1 MMIRY
6 ESRLHNISKR
16 LFRPAVTSSD
26 AICSTNRAQTRD
38 YCTKQMID
46 TKRMR
51 KFAPHSLQIVKS
63 CSSGSN
69 SSDDD
74 DKNTESMAANLIAT
88 FNSTVASH
96 ADISLWTY
104 LFLRVGTWYSMAFAY
119 SYVPGIGPELAVGY
133 LLAKF
138 TGKLRQPANLSLAA
152 LIQYQYP
159 ILGTIKASALI
170 GLVKRNT
177 ANTEEKPK
185 IIIKIEEFLDWI
197 SGPVDKYGFSYFI
210 ASKINL
216 GLLVMGTGYAV
227 KYGIDVSSI
236 YFLIFIVLSVI

>member
-1 MMIRY
+1 MDLFIPPCWDLVLDGFCLQLRPGY
-6 ESRLHNISKR
+6 WSRAGCGV
-16 LFRPAVTSSD
+16 F
-26 AICSTNRAQTRD
+26 TRKI
-38 YCTKQMID
+38 Y
-46 TKRMR
+46 
-51 KFAPHSLQIVKS
+51 
-63 CSSGSN
+63 
-69 SSDDD
+69 
-74 DKNTESMAANLIAT
+74 
-88 FNSTVASH
+88 
-96 ADISLWTY
+96 W
-104 LFLRVGTWYSMAFAY
+104 
-119 SYVPGIGPELAVGY
+119 
-133 LLAKF
+133 
-138 TGKLRQPANLSLAA
+138 KLRQPANLSLAA

-236 YFLIFIVLSVI
+236 YFLLFIVLSVIRIHRGPKQ